1 MAIAQLFARDK
12 LSHNG
17 TAFVIAMWL
26 LSRLV
31 LLVAILAIAPALPAP
46 PGGDEAHF
54 SWEVFNAWDGRQFE
68 VIATQGYEFAK
79 DGKAH
84 NIAFLPLFPLL
95 VRGLMLFG
103 LPFNVAGTLINNL
116 TFLAAAI
123 LLYGWVEERHGSSAA
138 RWIAATFLWCPFS
151 IFGTVIYTEGCFL
164 LCTVAALR
172 SFERGHYGWAGFW
185 GALGTAV
192 RLPALALTPT
202 FLLIAW
208 RQRRPLGA
216 YLAAVGTAGGLLA
229 YMIYCWLRF
238 GEPLA
243 FYLAHMGWTIPNK
256 LKMSWLWV
264 LLEITVGPRNAQ
276 RQALVEP
283 WHPLLFLLIVAL
295 GITLWKF
302 RRRLGAVKTGYG
314 FWLLGILFWLLA
326 GSPLINALM
335 VWGGAYLLWHFRR
348 QLSPVALAYAVF
360 SFAIIFAAGRTGS
373 AERYAYGIPTL
384 SIALGLLLH
393 RYPRHGYLAIA
404 FFAILLASFGVRFAQ
419 QLWVG

>member
-1 MAIAQLFARDK
+1 MAIAK
-12 LSHNG
+12 LLEREKLNHNG

-31 LLVAILAIAPALPAP
+31 LLVAMLAIAPALPAP
-46 PGGDEAHF
+46 PGGDQAHF
-54 SWEVFNAWDGRQFE
+54 SWEAFNAWDGRQFE
-68 VIATQGYEFAK
+68 VIATKGYEFVK

-95 VRGLMLFG
+95 VRGVMLLG
-103 LPFNVAGTLINNL
+103 LPFDVAGTLVNNF

-138 RWIAATFLWCPFS
+138 RWIVATFLWCPFS

-164 LCTVAALR
+164 LCTIAALR

-185 GALGTAV
+185 GALGTAI
-192 RLPALALTPT
+192 RLPALALIPT
-202 FLLIAW
+202 FIWIAW
-208 RQRRPLGA
+208 RQRRPLAA
-216 YLAAVGTAGGLLA
+216 YLAAAATLGGLLA
-229 YMIYCWLRF
+229 YMVYCWLRF

-264 LLEITVGPRNAQ
+264 LLEITIGPRNAE
-276 RQALVEP
+276 RQALVDP
-283 WHPLLFLLIVAL
+283 WHPLIFLLLIAL
-295 GITLWKF
+295 ALALWNL
-302 RRRLGAVKTGYG
+302 RRQWGNVKTGYG
-314 FWLLGILFWLLA
+314 FWLLGILLWLLA

-335 VWGGAYLLWHFRR
+335 VWGGGYLLWHCRR
-348 QLSPVALAYAVF
+348 ELSPVALTYAVF

-384 SIALGLLLH
+384 SIALGLLLQ
-393 RYPRHGYLAIA
+393 RYPRHGYLAIG
-404 FFAILLASFGVRFAQ
+404 FLAILLASFGVRFAQ